1 LDASTANTV
10 ILWPLFLYAGLVVLV
25 AAAMLGISYLLGE
38 RHKQRATD
46 EPYES
51 GILTTGSARIRY
63 SAQFYLIAMFFVIF
77 DLEAVFILAWA
88 VAVIDLGWT
97 GYFEILIF
105 IGVLLATLAY
115 LWRTGSLDWGTLKH
129 QKMRPEE

>member
-1 LDASTANTV
+1 LDASTTDTV
-10 ILWPLFLYAGLVVLV
+10 ILWPLFLYAGLVVFV

-51 GILTTGSARIRY
+51 GILITGSARIRF

-97 GYFEILIF
+97 GYLEILIF
-105 IGVLLATLAY
+105 IAVLLATLAY

-129 QKMRPEE
+129 QKMRLEE

>member
-1 LDASTANTV
+1 MDASTTNTV

-25 AAAMLGISYLLGE
+25 AAAMLGISYVLGE
-38 RHKQRATD
+38 RHKQRATN

-51 GILTTGSARIRY
+51 GIRVTGSARIRY

-97 GYFEILIF
+97 GYFEVLIF

-129 QKMRPEE
+129 QKMRREE